1 MKKIEVAIVG
11 AGLAGLACARIL
23 VEGGKSV
30 VVFEAADAVG
40 GRIRTDHVEGFLLDR
55 GFQVFLTAYPEAKRW
70 LDYRA
75 LDFKPFFNGA
85 LIYKGGKL
93 HRLADPF
100 REPSS
105 ALATLFAPI
114 GTPLDKLR
122 VLRLRKVTQF
132 PRMDEVMSRPEIT
145 ALEAVRERY
154 GFSDGFIEAFIRP
167 FFGGISF
174 DTSLSASSRM
184 FDFVFRMFGEG
195 YAVLPAGGM
204 EAIPKQIA
212 AVLPAHTVQLN
223 TPVSHIDQQTVHLR
237 DGRTVEA
244 KTIVVATDAPTAAEH
259 FGIPHTATPR
269 GTVAFYYAADRAPI
283 PDAALVLNGTGSGL
297 VNNAQVL
304 SNVQPTYAPD
314 GKALISAVVV
324 GIPAIPEDELERKVR
339 EELGALFGSDALT
352 WKFLRAYT
360 IPHALPGNS
369 LDPLQKT
376 FYVRN
381 GLFCTGDARSTP
393 SINGALLAG
402 RRLGE
407 VLLQG

>member
-1 MKKIEVAIVG
+1 MEKIEVAIIG

-23 VEGGKSV
+23 VEGGKKV

-40 GRIRTDHVEGFLLDR
+40 GRIRTDHVDGFLLDR

-75 LDFKPFFNGA
+75 LDLKTFFNGA
-85 LIYKGGKL
+85 LIHKGGKL

-100 REPSS
+100 REPKA
-105 ALATLFAPI
+105 ALATLVAPI
-114 GTPLDKLR
+114 GSPMDKLR
-122 VLRLRKVTQF
+122 VLRLRKATQA
-132 PRMDEVMSRPEIT
+132 PRMDEVMSRPEVT

-154 GFSDGFIEAFIRP
+154 GFSEGFIDAFIRP

-174 DTSLSASSRM
+174 DTSLGASSRM

-195 YAVLPAGGM
+195 HAALPAGGM

-212 AVLPAHTVQLN
+212 ASLPGQLIHLN
-223 TPVSHIDQQTVHLR
+223 TPVSHIDGFTVHLR
-237 DGRTVEA
+237 DGRAVEA
-244 KTIVVATDAPTAAEH
+244 ENIVVATDAPTAAER

-269 GTVAFYYAADRAPI
+269 GTVAFYYAADHPPI
-283 PDAALVLNGTGSGL
+283 PDAALVLNGTGRGF

-304 SNVQPTYAPD
+304 SNVQPTYAPE

-324 GIPAIPEDELERKVR
+324 GTPAITEDELERNVR
-339 EELGALFGSDALT
+339 EELTAWFGADAAT
-352 WKFLRAYT
+352 WRFLRAYR
-360 IPHALPGNS
+360 IPNALPGNS
-369 LDPLQKT
+369 LDPLSKP
-376 FYVRN
+376 FFVRR
-381 GLFCTGDARSTP
+381 GLFHASDAVSTP
-393 SINGALLAG
+393 SINGALTAG